1 MGNMNLAADAALLH
15 SEAYVSAMRFH
26 VNAMSRCREVLDSG
40 CGTGNVT
47 LQLLKQRKRVHAVDK
62 DRGVLGILE
71 KRCAPYNR
79 WLDARALDA
88 VDLPFGDCSFDGVT
102 SMFVL
107 HAVGDTESYLVEHYR
122 VLKGGGFFALSGKG
136 ERAPVIHEL
145 GDAGFRDV
153 WAYPKSGQCYSLI
166 ACK

>member
-1 MGNMNLAADAALLH
+1 MNALGRDASLLH

-26 VNAMSRCREVLDSG
+26 VNAMNRCKRVLDSG

-47 LQLLKQRKRVHAVDK
+47 LRLLKQRRRVCAVDK
-62 DRGVLGILE
+62 DAAAIEALG

-88 VDLPFGDCSFDGVT
+88 VSLPFGDGAFDGVT

-107 HAVGDTESYLVEHYR
+107 HVVGDKEKYLTEHYR
-122 VLKGGGFFALSGKG
+122 VLADGGTFAVSGKG
-136 ERAPVIHEL
+136 DMEPVALKLKEI
-145 GDAGFRDV
+145 GFRDV
-153 WAYPKSGQCYSLI
+153 WRRERGACYSLI
-166 ACK
+166 AQK